1 MKKLEAYFILEGS
14 ECVYKFT
21 EILID
26 ESYCEEPEKQY
37 VYAIYEP
44 HYGDLHTYMKEKK
57 RLDEPEAR
65 HIFKQCVQAVA
76 DCHDNGIIIRD
87 IKLKKFVFV
96 DAERTKVVLSNLEDC
111 LVLDE
116 DATNDLIRSQQ
127 GCPGKFDFIFYL
139 FLVSLLG
146 KCGRGVKNV
155 CVCRYD

>member
-1 MKKLEAYFILEGS
+1 MEGS
-14 ECVYKFT
+14 ERVYKFN

-26 ESYCEEPEKQY
+26 ESYAKGDEKQY

-111 LVLDE
+111 LVLDD
-116 DATNDLIRSQQ
+116 DADNDLIRSQQ
-127 GCPGKFDFIFYL
+127 GCPGNLIFKHFSFNFSNKY
-139 FLVSLLG
+139 FY
-146 KCGRGVKNV
+146 
-155 CVCRYD
+155 CRCCCC